1 MHKKTCGKCRTKS
14 EDVVMR
20 QCDYH
25 LCNKCEAKRIE
36 EIREIEQLRNATDH
50 ADPSTGLQRYVAAL
64 KAPPKLATSTPNED
78 LILTESAFD
87 AANSEHPCQSKGND
101 QKKLTAKKCSGQS
114 CLVKTGDS
122 TCSCFICQKDFHLSC
137 MNLSRRPPKTSN
149 WCCSICS
156 DFPAV
161 IRKLYASI
169 DTLTAA
175 QNSMQKEQI
184 KMIRSHD
191 ALLKENAVLRSELE
205 ILKCIRSSETDAVTT
220 QNQTQ
225 SDPVGDVDPV
235 GSLILGDSMLRDF
248 DNNTFDNAQV
258 KAISGAT
265 VSDIFK
271 ELNGRGD
278 DLKLYKNIII
288 HAGTN
293 DISKN
298 IPLNE
303 SIASMEAIVTLLMI
317 KAPTAKIHISAVCPR
332 IKDQVQHKVE
342 TLNEAFKELATRLD
356 VAIIDVGPLMTYRN
370 GAVDK
375 SQLVDGL
382 HLSSRGCDTLSETF
396 ADSVAGLVKSQG
408 VWQNVSNKKKSRF
421 SVKRN
426 PQATDGH
433 SQSRRSR
440 DRPET
445 LARASERNRRKINY
459 ISDSFN
465 SRHRKRHYHDYGRQH
480 VIRQTDYHHQDSRVD
495 SQYRGCYNCG
505 LMNHNKSTC
514 YHKERLRCNNCDR
527 FGHKANY
534 CDQSNHGNR
543 FGHRV

>member
-1 MHKKTCGKCRTKS
+1 
-14 EDVVMR
+14 
-20 QCDYH
+20 
-25 LCNKCEAKRIE
+25 
-36 EIREIEQLRNATDH
+36 
-50 ADPSTGLQRYVAAL
+50 
-64 KAPPKLATSTPNED
+64 
-78 LILTESAFD
+78 
-87 AANSEHPCQSKGND
+87 
-101 QKKLTAKKCSGQS
+101 
-114 CLVKTGDS
+114 
-122 TCSCFICQKDFHLSC
+122 

-175 QNSMQKEQI
+175 QNSMQKDQI
-184 KMIRSHD
+184 KMKRSHD

-205 ILKCIRSSETDAVTT
+205 ILKCIRSSDTDAVTT

-278 DLKLYKNIII
+278 DLKLYKNIVI

-342 TLNEAFKELATRLD
+342 TLNEAFKELTTRLD

-375 SQLVDGL
+375 SELVDGL

-408 VWQNVSNKKKSRF
+408 VWQNVSNKKKSRS

-426 PQATDGH
+426 LQATDGH

-445 LARASERNRRKINY
+445 LDRASERNRRKKTTTDRTLLTRVIANV
-459 ISDSFN
+459 IIMTMAV
-465 SRHRKRHYHDYGRQH
+465 KH
-480 VIRQTDYHHQDSRVD
+480 VIRQTDYHHQDSGVD

-505 LMNHNKSTC
+505 LMNHNKSMF